1 MIVEVVRVM
10 EPVVLEVNPASLG
23 NAVPVFLDVEPLSP
37 TLMRSFNELIACMHE
52 VKVAAIM
59 EDLDLYERTGH
70 MTRLIEDVIRRA
82 QCLAEAD
89 RIIETF

>member
-1 MIVEVVRVM
+1 M
-10 EPVVLEVNPASLG
+10 ERVVLEVNPASLG
-23 NAVPVFLDVEPLSP
+23 GAVPVFPEIAPLSSG
-37 TLMRSFNELIACMHE
+37 LMRSFHELLQCMHA
-52 VKVAAIM
+52 VKVAAVM

>member
-1 MIVEVVRVM
+1 M
-10 EPVVLEVNPASLG
+10 EPVVLELNPATL
-23 NAVPVFLDVEPLSP
+23 ADCVPVYPDMDPISP

-52 VKVAAIM
+52 VKVTAIM

-89 RIIETF
+89 RIMESF

>member
-1 MIVEVVRVM
+1 M
-10 EPVVLEVNPASLG
+10 LEVNPVTLG
-23 NAVPVFLDVEPLSP
+23 DAVPVYPDADPISP

-52 VKVAAIM
+52 VKVTAIM

-89 RIIETF
+89 RIIESF

>member
-1 MIVEVVRVM
+1 M
-10 EPVVLEVNPASLG
+10 EPVVLEVNPVTLG
-23 NAVPVFLDVEPLSP
+23 GAVPVFPETGPFSSG
-37 TLMRSFNELIACMHE
+37 LMTSFSELLQSMHA
-52 VKVAAIM
+52 VKVAAVL